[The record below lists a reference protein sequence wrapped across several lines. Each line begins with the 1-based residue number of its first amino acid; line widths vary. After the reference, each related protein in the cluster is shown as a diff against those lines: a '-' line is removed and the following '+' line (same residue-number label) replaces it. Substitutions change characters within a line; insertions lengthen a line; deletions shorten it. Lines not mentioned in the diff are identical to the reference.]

1 MKTFKTL
8 LAPSVVVASAIL
20 SLLILRRSQANW
32 QAGERRLQE
41 QSQKLAE
48 LTKDREHLS
57 KLAAQATITRID
69 DNAVEL
75 AKLRAELAALQK
87 QTNNLGSRP
96 QTQDRSAPPEH
107 SHSTPKSH
115 SPQYYQQLR
124 AMAGAKPWEARDL
137 GRAFGDYAFDHQNQS
152 PTSLDE
158 LAPYL
163 AKNNSTLSGT
173 NRYEIIYQGSLD
185 DLKGLPWGS
194 VAVVRDAQPWPGPDG
209 TMMRVYGFPGGIS
222 QMVNSDYAP
231 AFEAQH
237 VISATAP
244 GSSGP

>member
-1 MKTFKTL
+1 MKTIKTL
-8 LAPSVVVASAIL
+8 LVLSVVAAGAIF
-20 SLLILRRSQANW
+20 SLLILRRSQGNW

-41 QSQKLAE
+41 QRHQLAE

-57 KLAAQATITRID
+57 KLPARATVTRID
-69 DNAVEL
+69 DNTVEL

-87 QTNNLGSRP
+87 QTNDLGN
-96 QTQDRSAPPEH
+96 RSGPNHRSLALPR
-107 SHSTPKSH
+107 SQSKANSH
-115 SPQYYQQLR
+115 SPEYYQQLF
-124 AMAGAKPWEARDL
+124 AMAGAKPLEARDL

-152 PTSLDE
+152 PASLDD

-173 NRYEIIYQGSLD
+173 NQYEIVYQGSLD

-194 VAVVRDAQPWPGPDG
+194 VAAIRDAQPWPGPDG
-209 TMMRVYGFPGGIS
+209 TMMRVYGFPDGHS
-222 QMVNSDYAP
+222 QMVSADHMP

-237 VISATAP
+237 VISSP
-244 GSSGP
+244 SNSSAQ